1 MSSLNNA
8 PIQNLGATS
17 LAGVRWL
24 LFAFFLMAVLAGC
37 STKLS
42 PTGTASTKSPVT
54 QASTV
59 QAQPSPSIPVS
70 PIGFS
75 TNEKWQ
81 DHFKKHGG
89 EFGNITA
96 EQYLLMAQQLRD
108 SSPSQDILEIER
120 KDHVTSRFERSSGNF
135 LAFNRNRTIRTFFK
149 PKDGE
154 RYFRR
159 QAKKEHD

>member
-1 MSSLNNA
+1 MFRLSSA
-8 PIQNLGATS
+8 
-17 LAGVRWL
+17 RWL
-24 LFAFFLMAVLAGC
+24 LFAFFLLAILSGC
-37 STKLS
+37 STKTGSTEAASKSS
-42 PTGTASTKSPVT
+42 PT
-54 QASTV
+54 QASTAQV
-59 QAQPSPSIPVS
+59 QSSPSNTVG

-75 TNEKWQ
+75 TYEKWQ
-81 DHFKKHGG
+81 DHFKKHGS
-89 EFGNITA
+89 EFGNISA
-96 EQYLLMAQQLRD
+96 EQYLVMAQQLRD
-108 SSPSQDILEIER
+108 SPPSQDILEIER